1 MDGKIASAPPLA
13 SRQDTS
19 TALVEGRHE
28 RLVEWAAIRAV
39 LSFEP
44 SKRLVLAASNSLLK
58 RAGRHRRQTSGQDPG
73 PTWILA
79 GFQAG
84 TCSAYVRCSSC
95 ALCHRRPPS
104 VTSITE
110 AASWQTLEPLNRTA
124 REGSISKNALI
135 LIQATLPSCRLERYI

>member
-39 LSFEP
+39 LFFEP

-58 RAGRHRRQTSGQDPG
+58 RAGRHRRQTSGQDPDLG
-73 PTWILA
+73 HVQLMCDVPA
-79 GFQAG
+79 VH
-84 TCSAYVRCSSC
+84 C
-95 ALCHRRPPS
+95 
-104 VTSITE
+104 VTE
-110 AASWQTLEPLNRTA
+110 DHLQ
-124 REGSISKNALI
+124 
-135 LIQATLPSCRLERYI
+135 